1 MGLFDLL
8 PFPRGGGVAD
18 STTTTIPTYD
28 STKDSI
34 NLQVKSLLYL
44 FKRLKIYQLA
54 PFLNRDN
61 NYELKYIGNTT
72 IDNTNPIH
80 IKLDKIYN
88 LERFLQILIYE
99 DEYKILVDF
108 TKNKFRSLCFM
119 TEYPYG
125 KVLVSMAT
133 DSFPQF
139 IDEDEDGDSFENFK
153 FILFPLKNVTIEQM
167 GRLLTKSDIYIEH
180 KNVSTSKR
188 YMIAI
193 ESINEVL
200 GFDGNKSDITIF
212 DITITQKNQIIKQ
225 YLIKLAIQV
234 QLTRIYQEYIKQHPI
249 VITGDPFVTPP
260 SSPTKKQSNS
270 SISPMKKIPTLRKS
284 MSNLTL
290 NGNTSGVNYN
300 KAPSVPSVPSSPTR
314 LRPQKSMSKLNSKPS
329 ISKMKLE
336 ELYNP
341 VASPRGKIHQEVK
354 PSSIRSNSSNPIN
367 GVGSEDFDND
377 IDIDIDN
384 KENFRWDVYNKCKLA
399 ILEKLKVE
407 KLRIDQ
413 KIVV

>member
-212 DITITQKNQIIKQ
+212 DITITQKNQIIRQ

-377 IDIDIDN
+377 IDIDN

>member
-167 GRLLTKSDIYIEH
+167 GQLLTKSDIYIEH

-212 DITITQKNQIIKQ
+212 DITITQKNQIIRQ
-225 YLIKLAIQV
+225 YFIKLAIQV

-377 IDIDIDN
+377 IDIDN

>member
-167 GRLLTKSDIYIEH
+167 GQLLTKSDIYIEH

-212 DITITQKNQIIKQ
+212 DITITQKNQIIRQ

-260 SSPTKKQSNS
+260 SSPTKKQSIS

>member
-167 GRLLTKSDIYIEH
+167 GQLLTKSDIYIEH

-212 DITITQKNQIIKQ
+212 DITITQKNQIIRQ

>member
-180 KNVSTSKR
+180 KNISTSKR

-212 DITITQKNQIIKQ
+212 DITITQKNQIIRQ
-225 YLIKLAIQV
+225 YFIKLAIQV